1 LKNRGTF
8 LIDLK
13 LDPADGSDLA
23 MHVPDLV
30 TRCAAL
36 KLRRI
41 VPIKATVF
49 DAAYRPLLAA
59 GLPVVNKRV
68 QEFYEGGS
76 DGRKVPGSTRLP
88 LRVISTG
95 SSIGLASSSKGF
107 TPGAKLSSVITP
119 STVSKPRPKLS
130 S

>member
-1 LKNRGTF
+1 MLAELRNRGTF

-23 MHVPDLV
+23 MYVPDLV

-36 KLRRI
+36 KPRRI
-41 VPIKATVF
+41 VLIKAPVF

-68 QEFYEGGS
+68 YF
-76 DGRKVPGSTRLP
+76 P
-88 LRVISTG
+88 STG
-95 SSIGLASSSKGF
+95 RQSEFKRQFAEALME
-107 TPGAKLSSVITP
+107 TPK
-119 STVSKPRPKLS
+119 
-130 S
+130 